1 MFEQLT
7 ERFETLFKK
16 LKGLGKLTESN
27 IQDALKDVRRALLE
41 ADVNYKVVKNFTENV
56 KKKALGEKVLS
67 SITPGQQ
74 FIKIVHDELTSLL
87 GAESQEVKFSSSP
100 PTIWMLVGLQ
110 GSGKTTACGKLAK
123 YFREKG
129 KRPLLVA
136 ADIKR
141 PAAVQQLIIL
151 GRNLNIPVFS
161 DSKKLWQN
169 PKKICEHAKKK
180 ATDDDFDLLIIDTAG
195 RLHIDKDLMDELQ
208 SVKKKIKPHE
218 VILVA
223 DAMTGQD
230 AVNIASS
237 FENEVGLDGIFL
249 TKMDGDARGGA
260 ALSIKAVC
268 GKPIKFIGVGENL
281 DALELFYPD
290 RMASRI
296 LGMGDVVS
304 LVEKAQETISLE
316 EAQKLEKKLREQRYT
331 LKDFYDQLQQ
341 IKKMGSLDS
350 ILGMI
355 PNLGTKALKG
365 LSFDEKD
372 LTKVEAMINS
382 MTEKEKERPEIIDGS
397 RRRRIAQGSGTSA
410 QDVNKLLK
418 QFSMMQKMVKK
429 LNRLDL
435 KSLGKGLFTF

>member
-7 ERFETLFKK
+7 ERFESLFKK

-41 ADVNYKVVKNFTENV
+41 ADVNYKVVKDFTENV
-56 KKKALGEKVLS
+56 KKKALGEKALS

-74 FIKIVHDELTSLL
+74 FIKIVHGELTNLL
-87 GAESQEVKFSSSP
+87 GAESQEVKFSSSA

-123 YFREKG
+123 YFRKKG

-136 ADIKR
+136 ADVKR

-151 GRNLNIPVFS
+151 GRNLDIPVFS

-169 PKKICEHAKKK
+169 PKKICEQAKKK

-208 SVKKKIKPHE
+208 SIKKKIEPDE

-230 AVNIASS
+230 ALNIAYS
-237 FENEVGLDGIFL
+237 FEKEVGLDGIFL

-268 GKPIKFIGVGENL
+268 GKPIKFIGVGEKT

-331 LKDFYDQLQQ
+331 LEDFYDQLQQ
-341 IKKMGSLDS
+341 IKKMGPLDS

-372 LTKVEAMINS
+372 LTKVEDMINS
-382 MTEKEKERPEIIDGS
+382 MTKKEKERPEIIDGS
-397 RRRRIAQGSGTSA
+397 RRRRIAQGSGTSV

-429 LNRLDL
+429 LNKVNL
-435 KSLGKGLFTF
+435 KSLGKGLFDF

>member
-7 ERFETLFKK
+7 ERFEVLFKK
-16 LKGLGKLTESN
+16 LRGRGKLTQSN
-27 IQDALKDVRRALLE
+27 IQEALKETRRALLE
-41 ADVNYKVVKNFTENV
+41 ADVNYKVVKEFTDNV
-56 KKKALGEKVLS
+56 KNKALGEKVLS

-74 FIKIVHDELTSLL
+74 FVKIVNDQLTFLL
-87 GAESQEVKFSSSP
+87 GQESQEVKFSSSP

-123 YFREKG
+123 YFRKKG

-136 ADIKR
+136 ADVKR
-141 PAAVQQLIIL
+141 PAAIDQLIIL
-151 GRNLNIPVFS
+151 GKNLDIPVFS
-161 DSKKLWQN
+161 DSN
-169 PKKICEHAKKK
+169 NFSPEKICENAKKK
-180 ATDDDFDLLIIDTAG
+180 AKDEDFDLLIIDTAG
-195 RLHIDKDLMDELQ
+195 RLHIDKELMDELRRI
-208 SVKKKIKPHE
+208 KKKMEPDE

-230 AVNIASS
+230 AVNIAFS
-237 FENEVGLDGIFL
+237 FEKEVGLDGVFL

-268 GKPIKFIGVGENL
+268 GKPIKFIGVGEKL

-304 LVEKAQETISLE
+304 LVEKAQDTISLE
-316 EAQKLEKKLREQRYT
+316 EAQKLEKKLKKQRYT
-331 LKDFYDQLQQ
+331 LRDFYDQLQQ
-341 IKKMGSLDS
+341 IKKMGPLDS

-355 PNLGTKALKG
+355 PNIGTKALKG

-397 RRRRIAQGSGTSA
+397 RRRRIAQGSGTSV
-410 QDVNKLLK
+410 QDVNRLLK
-418 QFSMMQKMVKK
+418 QFSTMQMMLKK
-429 LNRLDL
+429 INKVDF
-435 KSLGKGLFTF
+435 KSWGKGLFNY